1 MAGFFA
7 HNGRGGARHGGHASR
22 SSCLGSTRASM
33 VGIHPEDCAKPP
45 SVAEQDE
52 AMPRLLLIVLAG
64 CLLNL
69 AAPTAMAQQN
79 IETCA
84 TGTITFG
91 PFAEHIA
98 AIRKSRRYEPS
109 EINKLITD
117 QRAGGPDFF
126 STQVVIKDEQ
136 SGSGTFDLNLF
147 QGFSD
152 PQVKY
157 DSVEKWHCEHDDYPV
172 AYFVGF
178 KVSAISDGAILVSRE
193 KGTVNV
199 ISLKKLDPNLDK
211 HASVKDFASHA
222 VLCRDIAKGCIKT
235 IFYGRY

>member
-1 MAGFFA
+1 M
-7 HNGRGGARHGGHASR
+7 RW
-22 SSCLGSTRASM
+22 
-33 VGIHPEDCAKPP
+33 
-45 SVAEQDE
+45 
-52 AMPRLLLIVLAG
+52 LLLIVLAG

-69 AAPTAMAQQN
+69 APPTAMAQQN
-79 IETCA
+79 IETCT
-84 TGTITFG
+84 TGRITFG
-91 PFAEHIA
+91 PFAQHIA
-98 AIRKSRRYEPS
+98 EIRKAKRYEPA
-109 EINKLITD
+109 EINKLIAD

-126 STQVVIKDEQ
+126 STQVVIKEEQ

-152 PQVKY
+152 PQAKY
-157 DSVEKWHCEHDDYPV
+157 DSVEKWHCESKDYPV

-178 KVSAISDGAILVSRE
+178 KVSAIGDGAILVSRE

-199 ISLKKLDPNLDK
+199 ISLKKLDPDLDK
-211 HASVKDFASHA
+211 HTSVKDFSSHA